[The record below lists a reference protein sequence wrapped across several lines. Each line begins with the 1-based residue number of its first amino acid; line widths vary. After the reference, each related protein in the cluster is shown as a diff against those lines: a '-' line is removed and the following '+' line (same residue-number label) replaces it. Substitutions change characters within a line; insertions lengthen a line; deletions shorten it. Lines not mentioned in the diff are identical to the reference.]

1 MHLNFLSHGPSL
13 PRVIGF
19 QFIQIIYWLALS
31 TWFGSVIFIMLA
43 APTIFRTVRESNPVL
58 TNVLSVNLEGQH
70 ATLLAG
76 SIVGN
81 LLARLSIVQ
90 LSCAGVILICTILQ
104 FFTADMQ
111 GMNRWVAILR
121 LVLCVAAAGV
131 VAYDRFVIWPRITK
145 SRTEYI
151 DHADEPE
158 VANPAKDRF
167 DAEHRRSMTL
177 MMITLGLLLLL
188 IMYSANVQPAAP
200 AGTAPAPAVEGAK

>member
-1 MHLNFLSHGPSL
+1 MHLNFPPHGPSL

-111 GMNRWVAILR
+111 GMNLWVAILR

-151 DHADEPE
+151 DHADE
-158 VANPAKDRF
+158 
-167 DAEHRRSMTL
+167 
-177 MMITLGLLLLL
+177 
-188 IMYSANVQPAAP
+188 
-200 AGTAPAPAVEGAK
+200 